1 MNISGIHGIGTP
13 PVIQPPQAMPKGGT
27 AGGAEGTTDFGRL
40 VTKAIETVDQDQQ
53 ASAGAIEQ
61 LLTGKQQD
69 LLPVVTSVAKADASF
84 KLLIG
89 VRNKMIEAYKTTLNM
104 QV

>member
-1 MNISGIHGIGTP
+1 MNLSGIHGIGTP
-13 PVIQPPQAMPKGGT
+13 PVIQPPQMTPTGGAKGN
-27 AGGAEGTTDFGRL
+27 AGGATHFGRL
-40 VTKAIETVDQDQQ
+40 VSKAIDTVDQDQR

-69 LLPVVTSVAKADASF
+69 VLPVVTSVAKADASF

-89 VRNKMIEAYKTTLNM
+89 VRNKMIEAYKTTINM

>member
-1 MNISGIHGIGTP
+1 MNLSGIHGIATP
-13 PVIQPPQAMPKGGT
+13 PVIQPPQATPTGGAGGT
-27 AGGAEGTTDFGRL
+27 ADGSTDFGRL
-40 VTKAIETVDQDQQ
+40 ITRAIDVVDHDQQ

-69 LLPVVTSVAKADASF
+69 VLPVVTSVAKADASF

-89 VRNKMIEAYKTTLNM
+89 VRNKMIEAYKTTMNM

>member
-13 PVIQPPQAMPKGGT
+13 PVIQPPQATPTGRA
-27 AGGAEGTTDFGRL
+27 AGGAKGTTDFGHL

>member
-1 MNISGIHGIGTP
+1 MNLSGIHGIGTP
-13 PVIQPPQAMPKGGT
+13 PVIQPPQATPGGQ
-27 AGGAEGTTDFGRL
+27 AGGTTDFGRL
-40 VTKAIETVDQDQQ
+40 ITKAVDAVDQDQQ

-61 LLTGKQQD
+61 LLTGKVQD
-69 LLPVVTSVAKADASF
+69 VLPVVMSVAKADASF

-89 VRNKMIEAYKTTLNM
+89 VRNKMIEAYKTTMNM

>member
-1 MNISGIHGIGTP
+1 MNLSGIHGFGTP
-13 PVIQPPQAMPKGGT
+13 PVIQPPQVAPGGQKGPQG
-27 AGGAEGTTDFGRL
+27 GGATEFGNL
-40 VTKAIETVDQDQQ
+40 VTNAINAVDQEQQ
-53 ASAGAIEQ
+53 ASVGAIEQ

-69 LLPVVTSVAKADASF
+69 VLPVVTSVAKADASF